1 MMSIANELKE
11 IAKELQAELKD
22 LDIFQQLD
30 TWFRLEDIQ
39 RRLDKCCLETQNSTS
54 VKDLSVAYTEAN
66 FELDKEGSCDCPECI
81 CEYCGQGQKQ
91 QYVRIIN
98 EDDF

>member
-1 MMSIANELKE
+1 MSIASELKE

-22 LDIFQQLD
+22 LDKFTELD

-39 RRLDKCCLETQNSTS
+39 RRLDKCYLETMNNDS
-54 VKDLSVAYTEAN
+54 VKNLAIAYDEAN
-66 FELDKEGSCDCPECI
+66 FELAEEGRCDCPTCI
-81 CEYCGQGQKQ
+81 CLYCGQGQKQ
-91 QYVRIIN
+91 QYVRIID